1 MNNDE
6 VQWLVQAVESR
17 PQPSV
22 KLMPGTIAAMGV
34 GTAQVVM
41 DGDPDGTGLDAS
53 LLFADV
59 GSGDRVMVLFD
70 PPQGV
75 YVVGTIGRAHEA
87 GTVIMRAD
95 TASNL
100 QLDDETV
107 TVPAPDVQFYFG
119 RQYRFTARLLADYV
133 SGGTGPEEL
142 ILVSSVAQYFPGF
155 GSSNLS
161 FGNAAAVHS
170 ITTQGSRVSAFTDL
184 VFVPVA
190 TFVTDWLWSV
200 EAQGGVADVSASI
213 EVTDVGPAPSQS

>member
-1 MNNDE
+1 MNTDE

-22 KLMPGTIAAMGV
+22 KLMPGTIAAMGTGV
-34 GTAQVVM
+34 AEVVM
-41 DGDPDGTGLDAS
+41 DGDPDGTALDAS

-70 PPQGV
+70 QPQGV

-95 TASNL
+95 TAPNL

-119 RQYRFTARLLADYV
+119 RQYRFTTRLNALYV
-133 SGGTGPEEL
+133 SGGTAPED
-142 ILVSSVAQYFPGF
+142 LVQMSSIAQYFPGF
-155 GSSNLS
+155 GSSNFS
-161 FGNAAAVHS
+161 FGAGGYVHGES
-170 ITTQGSRVSAFTDL
+170 TQGTYLSVYNDQL
-184 VFVPVA
+184 FVPVA
-190 TFVTDWLWSV
+190 TFVTDWAWDVSCLD
-200 EAQGGVADVSASI
+200 GVADVSASM
-213 EVTDVGPAPSQS
+213 EVMDVGPAPPQL